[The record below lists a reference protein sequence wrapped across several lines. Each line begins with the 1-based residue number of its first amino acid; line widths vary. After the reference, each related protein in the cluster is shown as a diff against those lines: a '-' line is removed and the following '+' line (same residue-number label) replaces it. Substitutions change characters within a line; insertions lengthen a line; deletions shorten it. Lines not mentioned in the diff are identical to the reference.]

1 MQKQM
6 FCGSLTALF
15 FTQIFGK
22 HINEMKNNLS
32 NIFINISINRINKI
46 DLHISNL
53 TIIMLGFRAPI

>member
-15 FTQIFGK
+15 FTQILGK
-22 HINEMKNNLS
+22 HMNEMKNNLS

-46 DLHISNL
+46 DLYIYIYISNL
-53 TIIMLGFRAPI
+53 TSIMLGF

>member
-15 FTQIFGK
+15 FTQILGK

-46 DLHISNL
+46 DSYLSNL
-53 TIIMLGFRAPI
+53 SLIMLGFRAPI